1 MKSIPA
7 PRYNK
12 DARKA
17 EEKKMDAKT
26 DLIRVLREKNGT
38 VSSRELAQR
47 LGVSVRSIVNYV
59 FQSGLSFQ
67 PFRKTAGALS

>member
-1 MKSIPA
+1 
-7 PRYNK
+7 
-12 DARKA
+12 
-17 EEKKMDAKT
+17 MDAKT

-59 FQSGLSFQ
+59 REINQTYDHLILSSNRGYRFN
-67 PFRKTAGALS
+67 PSANAHVR